1 MRLSLFI
8 ARRLLLLIP
17 TLLGVTLIT
26 FTLSHATG
34 PAFTLSL
41 YCNRHLPI
49 SCSDQVRPIAE
60 YLHLYDPIPVQYVY
74 YLNALIHGN
83 WGYTNTILYTG
94 SVTDAIVIF
103 FPPTLE
109 LAITATA
116 VATLLG
122 IPAGTVSAMKKDRIP
137 DHLTR
142 IFALTAYSVPYF
154 WLALLFQILAIYL
167 LPPGWPISGIYTNGL
182 MDPCASTWAFIYSTG
197 SCATGNAILFSQPTH
212 ILLIDAGLHADWPV
226 FWDALAHLIL
236 PTATLAFGILGVIL
250 RMVRSGMV
258 DSMNQDYVRTAWS
271 IGLPES
277 VVVKRH
283 IRRNALLPATTVIG
297 LLFAGLLGGVV
308 LVEDVFQWSGI
319 GRWATAAILTSDP
332 GGVMGTTLLFAL
344 FLVFTNLVVDM
355 VYAYLDPRIRL

>member
-1 MRLSLFI
+1 MRLSLYI

-17 TLLGVTLIT
+17 TLIGVTLIT
-26 FTLSHATG
+26 FALSHATG
-34 PAFTLSL
+34 PGFILSL
-41 YCNRHLPI
+41 YCNKRVPI
-49 SCSDQVRPIAE
+49 PCSDQIRPIAE

-74 YLNALIHGN
+74 YLNALIHGD
-83 WGYTNTILYTG
+83 WGYTSTPLYLG
-94 SVTDAIVIF
+94 PVTDAIVIF
-103 FPPTLE
+103 FPPTIE

-116 VATLLG
+116 LATLLG
-122 IPAGTVSAMKKDRIP
+122 IPAGTVSAMKKDKLS

-154 WLALLFQILAIYL
+154 WLALLFQLFAIYL
-167 LPPGWPISGIYTNGL
+167 LPPGWPISGIYSEGL
-182 MDPCASTWAFIYSTG
+182 LDPCTSTWAFISTTG

-212 ILLIDAGLHADWPV
+212 ILVLDAVLHGDWPI
-226 FWDALAHLIL
+226 FWDALVHLIL
-236 PTATLAFGILGVIL
+236 PTVTLAFGVLGVIL

-271 IGLPES
+271 KGLPEG
-277 VVVKRH
+277 VVVKKH

-308 LVEDVFQWSGI
+308 LVEDVFRWSGI

-344 FLVFTNLVVDM
+344 FLVLTNLVVDI